1 MDLSTACGLCRVNDR
16 FYREN
21 AAAFS
26 STRSA
31 PWNGW
36 SRCLEV
42 ARGELG
48 LAGAVG
54 VRPEASCCVSGS
66 SARAHDGA
74 CSEEPAQAPVRVLDV
89 ACGNLRFEEFLAR
102 ELSGV
107 PISCVA
113 LDDCEEL
120 AESAFGDGR
129 ASAPSMV
136 KMSFKTFDVLGCLA
150 EACKV
155 NDDAICPPASSMVG
169 KPASE
174 ALCRELSVVSGGAPF
189 DMAVCFGFMHH
200 VPLSEWREALLRAL
214 AGCVRPGGVVCVS
227 FWRFLDDDRLAR
239 KAAEATE
246 RALREASLRQLADGF
261 EPGDRFLGWQD
272 RADSFRYCHHF
283 SGEEIDGLSRSVAD
297 IAHEVARFRAD
308 GKSAALNEYV
318 VWKA

>member
-1 MDLSTACGLCRVNDR
+1 MDLSTARGLCRVNDW

-42 ARGELG
+42 ARGEFG
-48 LAGAVG
+48 LAGTVG
-54 VRPEASCCVSGS
+54 VRPEASCRVSEPRV
-66 SARAHDGA
+66 RAYDEA
-74 CSEEPAQAPVRVLDV
+74 CSKEPAQGPVRVLDV

-102 ELSGV
+102 GLSGV

-120 AESAFGDGR
+120 AESACGDGLTP
-129 ASAPSMV
+129 ASSAV
-136 KMSFKTFDVLGCLA
+136 EVRFKAFDVLGCLA
-150 EACKV
+150 DASEAG
-155 NDDAICPPASSMVG
+155 DGATRPPASSMLG
-169 KPASE
+169 KPASA
-174 ALCRELSVVSGGAPF
+174 ALCRELFAASGEAPF

-200 VPLSEWREALLRAL
+200 VPLPEWREALLRAL

-261 EPGDRFLGWQD
+261 ESGDRFLGWQN

-283 SGEEIDGLSRSVAD
+283 SSEEIDGLSRSVSD
-297 IAHEVARFRAD
+297 IALEVARFRAD

-318 VWKA
+318 VWRA